1 MDYKVI
7 IQATISVAEDEV
19 IGAKESITDAL
30 EIMGCTVDYVNVMPA
45 EVEK

>member
-19 IGAKESITDAL
+19 IGAKESIAEAL
-30 EIMGCTVDYVNVMPA
+30 ELMGCDVNYIKVMPT
-45 EVEK
+45 EVER